1 MGKRKLDKR
10 EGDVMRVLMIV
21 SGFPDESNPARGI
34 FNMRA
39 YNQLSQAHEVDVI
52 QVRMMVPGR
61 KLFYTRTYKGINIRV
76 FCMLPVIFKNLNSL
90 PTLKLIS
97 KMFAARIKTKYDAV
111 HCVSLGV
118 TALLGSAV
126 STKMNIP
133 NVVQLIGT
141 DVNEELPNYSK
152 ALKEY
157 FSKTIYAV
165 GANSQ
170 QLINVFR
177 KYMQVPVMQVI
188 YRGVSVT
195 QFVFDKDL
203 ARDNTILFLGG
214 FVSSSTFSEKL
225 NFKGGIDLLNVWKKN
240 EVFFNKNNYT
250 LLIGGPDTDNKVVT
264 DWMNELQ
271 YRDNVKILGVI
282 DQPTVKSLIEKT
294 ELAILPS
301 HNEGM
306 PNVAMEAMAS
316 GAIILASRVGG
327 VPELI
332 TDGKTGFIFEPHDL
346 GQIEK
351 AIIKA
356 INLPENEKQKI
367 RINARRK
374 VEEDFNSWNFAVK
387 YSELYHSLKPA

>member
-1 MGKRKLDKR
+1 MK
-10 EGDVMRVLMIV
+10 VLMIV

-39 YNQLSQAHEVDVI
+39 YSQLSQAHEVDVI

-90 PTLKLIS
+90 FILNLIAKL
-97 KMFAARIKTKYDAV
+97 FASRINKKYDVV
-111 HCVSLGV
+111 HCVSLGI
-118 TALLGSAV
+118 TALLGGAV
-126 STKMNIP
+126 SSKMKIP

-141 DVNEELPNYSK
+141 DVNEELPLYSK
-152 ALKEY
+152 ALKAY
-157 FSKTIYAV
+157 FSKTIQAV

-170 QLINVFR
+170 QLITVFQ
-177 KYMQVPVMQVI
+177 KHIQVPVMQVI
-188 YRGVSVT
+188 YRGVNVS

-203 ARDNTILFLGG
+203 VRNKTILFLGG
-214 FVSSSTFSEKL
+214 FISSPAFSEKL
-225 NFKGGIDLLNVWKKN
+225 NIKGGIDLLNVWRRN
-240 EVFFNKNNYT
+240 ESHFNERGYT
-250 LLIGGPDTDNKVVT
+250 LLIGGPGTDNTFVT
-264 DWMNELQ
+264 GWMKELQ
-271 YRDNVKILGVI
+271 FADNVKIIGIV
-282 DQPTVKSLIEKT
+282 DQSTVKSLMGETDI
-294 ELAILPS
+294 AILPS

-332 TDGKTGFIFEPHDL
+332 TDGQTGFIFEAHDL
-346 GQIEK
+346 VQIEK
-351 AIIKA
+351 QLIRT
-356 INLPENEKQKI
+356 INLPEEEKRTI

-374 VEEDFNSWNFAVK
+374 VEEDFNASNFAVK